1 MVLAFP
7 LIGDVGYVIGTAFVV
22 EYIQLNCDA
31 SGSEAL
37 HDSVIGR
44 DSMWVGFLFECFDED
59 GVGANVMSQ
68 HDVVVA
74 TGGFD
79 REAAHIICV
88 ERRNLDSVDM

>member
-1 MVLAFP
+1 MLAFP
-7 LIGDVGYVIGTAFVV
+7 FVGDVGDVIGTAFVV

-31 SGSEAL
+31 SGAEAL

-44 DSMWVGFLFECFDED
+44 DPICVGFLSECFDED

-74 TGGFD
+74 TCGFD
-79 REAAHIICV
+79 RKAAHIICV
-88 ERRNLDSVDM
+88 ER

>member
-1 MVLAFP
+1 MLAFP
-7 LIGDVGYVIGTAFVV
+7 FVGDVGDVIGTAFVV

-31 SGSEAL
+31 SGAEAL

-44 DSMWVGFLFECFDED
+44 DPICVGFLSECFDED

-74 TGGFD
+74 TCGFD

>member
-1 MVLAFP
+1 MLAFP
-7 LIGDVGYVIGTAFVV
+7 FVGDVGDVIGTALVV

-31 SGSEAL
+31 SGAEAL

-44 DSMWVGFLFECFDED
+44 DSMWVGFLFECFHED

-79 REAAHIICV
+79 REAALICV

>member
-1 MVLAFP
+1 VLVFP
-7 LIGDVGYVIGTAFVV
+7 FVGDVGDVIGTAFVV
-22 EYIQLNCDA
+22 EYIQLNSDA
-31 SGSEAL
+31 AGSEVL
-37 HDSVIGR
+37 HDPVIGW
-44 DSMWVGFLFECFDED
+44 DSMWVGFLFEWLDED

-88 ERRNLDSVDM
+88 ERRYLDSVDM